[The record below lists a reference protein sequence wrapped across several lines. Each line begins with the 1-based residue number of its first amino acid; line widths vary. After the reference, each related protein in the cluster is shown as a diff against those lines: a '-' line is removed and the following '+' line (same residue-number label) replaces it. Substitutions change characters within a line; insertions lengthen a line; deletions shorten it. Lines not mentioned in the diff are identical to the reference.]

1 MKTISKLIFFL
12 LLISCNQ
19 NNQKVTNL
27 VQKGK
32 NVKKEKKSQISL
44 DEKIKTKEKL
54 FLNFWLYMSNNEYYQ
69 VGGKLKSQNII
80 SGQNT
85 YSIEGK
91 DFNCIFTIHPLLR
104 NDSLISITLESIPDA
119 DPWTKC
125 KFLQKYKDDF
135 NARNNINGPEKISSI
150 DIKDI
155 VQLYTKKYHNPLIIK
170 PYSNSSYRIFR
181 WILKNTIIEVSPKYC
196 SFDAYPIGGGVQNLG
211 FALVSIEILYLD
223 KHVFLNE
230 LYERKNTIEK
240 ENSLKRNKMNKTLKD
255 I

>member
-1 MKTISKLIFFL
+1 MKTISKAIIFL

-27 VQKGK
+27 VKK
-32 NVKKEKKSQISL
+32 EKEVKVEKKSQISI
-44 DEKIKTKEKL
+44 DEKIKNKEKL
-54 FLNFWLYMSNNEYYQ
+54 FLDFWLYMSNNEYYQ

-91 DFNCIFTIHPLLR
+91 DFNCNFTIHPLLR
-104 NDSLISITLESIPDA
+104 NDSLISITLESTPDA

-125 KFLQKYKDDF
+125 KFLQKYKDNF
-135 NARNNINGPEKISSI
+135 NARNNITGPEKISSI
-150 DIKDI
+150 DVKDI
-155 VQLYTKKYHNPLIIK
+155 VKLYTKKYHNPLIIK
-170 PYSNSSYRIFR
+170 PYPNSSNIIFR
-181 WILKNTIIEVSPKYC
+181 WVLKNTIIEVTPKYC
-196 SFDAYPIGGGVQNLG
+196 DFYAYPIGAGVQNLG
-211 FALVSIEILYLD
+211 AALVSIEILYLD
-223 KHVFLNE
+223 KQVFLNE
-230 LYERKNTIEK
+230 LSERKKTIEK